1 MVRYHGVL
9 APNASLRSG
18 IVPEEEQDPE
28 EHDETT
34 DPLDPMSPNVELRER
49 RRHTGRYLL
58 WAELMRRVFS
68 ADVLECPKCGGR
80 LRLVAAIIDGISA
93 RRYLEGTGLAQP
105 RPGVVARG
113 PPAERRVA

>member
-34 DPLDPMSPNVELRER
+34 DRLDPMSPNVEIRER
-49 RRHTGRYLL
+49 RPHTGRYLL

-68 ADVLECPKCGGR
+68 ADVLECPRCGGR

-105 RPGVVARG
+105 RTGVAPRG